1 MSKVYV
7 VQRPAYYD
15 RQKKGW
21 VNKFDLA
28 PAEEHGVLVYML
40 RPGNIFR
47 DRLDD
52 AVKSLEEHLADYS
65 EDDFILAVG
74 DPVAIA
80 AASAV
85 ASRNTGGF
93 VTVLKFDRHANS
105 YVPYPIKLS

>member
-1 MSKVYV
+1 MNKVYV

-21 VNKFDLA
+21 VNKYDLA
-28 PAEEHGVLVYML
+28 PAEEHGELVYML
-40 RPGNIFR
+40 RPGNVFR
-47 DRLDD
+47 ERLDD
-52 AVKSLEEHLADYS
+52 AVARLEECLAGYT

-80 AASAV
+80 AAAAV
-85 ASRNTGGF
+85 AARNTGGY

-105 YVPYPIKLS
+105 YIPYPIKLS